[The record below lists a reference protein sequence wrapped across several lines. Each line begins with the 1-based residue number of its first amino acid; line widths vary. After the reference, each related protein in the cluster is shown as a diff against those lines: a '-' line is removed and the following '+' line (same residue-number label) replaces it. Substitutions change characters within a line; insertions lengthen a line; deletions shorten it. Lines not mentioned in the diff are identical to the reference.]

1 MSQPTTNKTTL
12 SSSIKV
18 LIADDS
24 WVFRRILHDI
34 FKKMLH
40 IQVVDDAA
48 NGIEALEQIIKHQP
62 DVLILD
68 MEMPIMDGL
77 MTLQH
82 LMIHTPTPTIIF
94 SSLSQ
99 EGTPRSFDALK
110 YGAVDFVAKSSFF
123 KGSDM
128 AADNELIIKKVIQ
141 ASKIS
146 VKHIDPIQP
155 SVGTCGGP
163 SGAQHLV
170 FCEDCGARNVVN
182 MRAYEMMGGVQC
194 SQCGDELKLNASEKF
209 RRSSYAVVI
218 GAGEGGYANLLQ
230 IIPSLCVEIGGAIVV
245 LIHDEPE
252 KVSSFVEYLGSISA
266 ITVVRG
272 QDGLTMEGGS
282 CYIFSGAERVTVSAY
297 SGNYVFRVV
306 NDPAEMKQGTIN
318 LTLMAMAPLFKERIA
333 GILLSGS
340 ENDGV
345 KGMEAIRRHKGTVIA
360 LEPPRCLCKDMSEKL
375 IRKCPEAFVVNE
387 QGIVELIRTMEIQN
401 RKQVVTA

>member
-1 MSQPTTNKTTL
+1 LSQPATKKTTL
-12 SSSIKV
+12 TSSIKV

-24 WVFRRILHDI
+24 WVFRRILRDI

-40 IQVVDDAA
+40 IEVVDDAA
-48 NGIEALEQIIKHQP
+48 NGIEALEQIIKHRP

-110 YGAVDFVAKSSFF
+110 YGAVDFVAKPSFF
-123 KGSDM
+123 KGTDL

-146 VKHIDPIQP
+146 VTPIDPMQ
-155 SVGTCGGP
+155 SSLGSCEGP
-163 SGAQHLV
+163 DTEHLV
-170 FCEDCGARNVVN
+170 FCEDCGTRNVVN
-182 MRAYEMMGGVQC
+182 MRTYETMGGAQC
-194 SQCGDELKLNASEKF
+194 SKCGDELKINTSERF

-230 IIPSLCVEIGGAIVV
+230 IIPSLCREMGGAIIV
-245 LIHDEPE
+245 LIHDEPD

-282 CYIFSGAERVTVSAY
+282 CYIFSGAERVTVSAH
-297 SGNYVFRVV
+297 SGNYVFRVA
-306 NDPAEMKQGTIN
+306 NDPAEMRQGTIN
-318 LTLMAMAPLFKERIA
+318 LTLMAMAPLFKDRIA

-345 KGMEAIRRHKGTVIA
+345 KGMEAIRKHNGAVIA
-360 LEPPRCLCKDMSEKL
+360 LELSRCLCKDMCDKL
-375 IRKCPEAFVVNE
+375 MRKCPEAFVVNE
-387 QGIVELIRTMEIQN
+387 KGVVELIRTMEIQN